1 MKKSDGSLCMGNA
14 EYGFSLFELL
24 VVLVIIGILAKISY
38 PIYIHA
44 LKKTHRTEAKIALIK
59 LAQRMEIYYLAN
71 NNSYQDANFNKLHLN
86 DMTES
91 NFYQLGLKSTNSTY
105 QLSAMA
111 TFSDSECYLF
121 MLNQLGEKT
130 NAGSN
135 SKQCW

>member
-1 MKKSDGSLCMGNA
+1 MGNT

-24 VVLVIIGILAKISY
+24 IVLVIIGILATISY

-44 LKKTHRTEAKIALIK
+44 LKKTHRTEAKIALIN
-59 LAQRMEIYYLAN
+59 LAQHMEIYYLAN
-71 NNSYQDANFNKLHLN
+71 NNSYKDANFNKLHLKN
-86 DMTES
+86 MTES
-91 NFYQLGLKSTNSTY
+91 NLYQLALKSTTSTY
-105 QLSAMA
+105 LLSAKA

-130 NAGSN
+130 NAGSS